1 MTIAAGATLTKDVP
15 ENNVVG
21 RISAKVIN
29 SFNNNF
35 CKYNVTLKVFL
46 QNTVFTLFS
55 WLNQRKHH
63 DSRKIMLYSNMGFR
77 YKVKAI

>member
-1 MTIAAGATLTKDVP
+1 MIK
-15 ENNVVG
+15 
-21 RISAKVIN
+21 
-29 SFNNNF
+29 
-35 CKYNVTLKVFL
+35 NVTLKVFL

-77 YKVKAI
+77 YKVKAIK

>member
-1 MTIAAGATLTKDVP
+1 M
-15 ENNVVG
+15 
-21 RISAKVIN
+21 

-35 CKYNVTLKVFL
+35 CKYYDKKCNTESFSSEYSVYFVFL
-46 QNTVFTLFS
+46 IESKKTP
-55 WLNQRKHH
+55 

>member
-1 MTIAAGATLTKDVP
+1 MTIAAGAALTKDVP

-35 CKYNVTLKVFL
+35 SKYYDKKCNTESFSSEYSVYFVFL
-46 QNTVFTLFS
+46 VESKKTP
-55 WLNQRKHH
+55 
-63 DSRKIMLYSNMGFR
+63 
-77 YKVKAI
+77 